1 MKTGIYLIATF
12 VLSMGA
18 VILTLNTA
26 HIVTAIAF
34 ILIIWSL
41 FVWGYLNR
49 SKKATARKFRERLF
63 QQHMR
68 SILHNP
74 RY

>member
-1 MKTGIYLIATF
+1 MKTGIYLITTCVFSA
-12 VLSMGA
+12 GA
-18 VILTLNTA
+18 VILSLNTP
-26 HIVTAIAF
+26 HLVTAIAF
-34 ILIIWSL
+34 MLVIWSL
-41 FVWGYLNR
+41 FIWGYLNR

-68 SILHNP
+68 SVLHNP

>member
-1 MKTGIYLIATF
+1 MKTGIYLIATC

-26 HIVTAIAF
+26 HIVTAVAF

-41 FVWGYLNR
+41 FVWDYLNR

-68 SILHNP
+68 SVLHNP